1 MVWRQTRKQVARMR
15 RESPGQLVA
24 PPTRTYTY
32 SLAVLSALL
41 TSVPVLQSWGNW
53 IVQAAF
59 SASFMFLSA
68 YLFWRAENSECP
80 IGRKSCPAYG
90 RSQNGFRAQR
100 PRKGDCEGLASLRS

>member
-32 SLAVLSALL
+32 TLAVLSALL
-41 TSVPVLQSWGNW
+41 TPVPVLQSWGNW

-59 SASFMFLSA
+59 SASFIFVSIYCLS
-68 YLFWRAENSECP
+68 RAANIPKNDREVQSTNRDGGDR
-80 IGRKSCPAYG
+80 IKVTKKGWLIYG
-90 RSQNGFRAQR
+90 
-100 PRKGDCEGLASLRS
+100 LI

>member
-68 YLFWRAENSECP
+68 YLFWRA
-80 IGRKSCPAYG
+80 RKIPNAQSGEKAVLRTDDHKTDLE
-90 RSQNGFRAQR
+90 RSDR
-100 PRKGDCEGLASLRS
+100 